1 VSLRSSYKMELG
13 LLGMML
19 TNKMEETL
27 MMDIVSSVPLSLIS
41 IKIRKTLRNLSQITT
56 MSLMM
61 TVKKVMT
68 SS

>member
-1 VSLRSSYKMELG
+1 MSLRSSYKMELG

-27 MMDIVSSVPLSLIS
+27 MMEIVSSVPLSLIS

>member
-27 MMDIVSSVPLSLIS
+27 MMEIVSSVPLSLIS

>member
-1 VSLRSSYKMELG
+1 MELG

-27 MMDIVSSVPLSLIS
+27 MMEIVSSVPLSLIS